1 MQISQKSNKAKISQ
15 PARDTRFS
23 HRTINH
29 LVVVEGVKAKLKS
42 IKNKN
47 MYTVTNIVT
56 PLCGFADLL
65 FSDRV
70 QFSKTTRRKIRSAP
84 LTTAKSPKV
93 TKDCDK
99 SLTKPCVYCSP
110 KYNRRQDCVSASFP
124 LSKLSLAK
132 CSLKSNYVH
141 RGDVGMI
148 QN

>member
-47 MYTVTNIVT
+47 IYTVTNIVT
-56 PLCGFADLL
+56 SLCGFADLL

-93 TKDCDK
+93 TDK
-99 SLTKPCVYCSP
+99 GL
-110 KYNRRQDCVSASFP
+110 
-124 LSKLSLAK
+124 
-132 CSLKSNYVH
+132 
-141 RGDVGMI
+141 
-148 QN
+148 